1 MSADRTSAG
10 VCPSCESTVPPSR
23 VLIEYE
29 KRGERTAY
37 AECPACAEVVGLR

>member
-1 MSADRTSAG
+1 MSADPISTG
-10 VCPSCESTVPPSR
+10 VCPSCESAIPPSR

-29 KRGERTAY
+29 KRGERAAY